1 LQGLQQN
8 LPGCKGSGYNLVM
21 PLNLLTWLLSFLPL
35 VVVMVLMLGFRASGK
50 RASAAGWVTAVLVSL
65 LAFGGTW
72 KLLAYAQVKALWMS
86 LDVLYIV
93 WGALL
98 LYNLV
103 HEAGAIQAISTWLPS
118 VSGDKAV
125 QVLLVSWLMVSFL
138 QGMGGF
144 GVPMAVCAPILV
156 GMGYSPVLAVVMTA
170 IGHAWAV
177 NFGSM
182 ATAFQALT
190 AVTGLSGAVL
200 APKAAILLGLAI
212 LPSGMIVAVLG
223 SGWKGLWH
231 TFPLLCV
238 VSLVMGTV
246 QYFLAVNGLWNLAA
260 TTASLAGL
268 LVMLL
273 LLRTSHSASS
283 AQSTSR
289 PDLLV
294 LISPYLILMLVG
306 FAVILIAPL
315 NAFLSRTAFSLNL
328 PELSTQL
335 GWVTAA
341 ERTRPLHPFSHP
353 GSILVFTVLVSW
365 LIYARKGYLSEG
377 AGRRIAGN
385 VVKSAGDASL
395 GVIAMVGVAAVMTTS
410 GMTNLL
416 ARGLSQSISTTLYP
430 AMAPFIGVLGAFL
443 TGSNNNSNVLFGVLQ
458 METARLMGLDV
469 PLILAA
475 QTAGG
480 SLGSVMS
487 PAKVIVGCSTV
498 GLNQKEGLVMR
509 RLVLLDLI
517 PVVIVAAAA
526 LIWSVLLGAGG

>member
-1 LQGLQQN
+1 
-8 LPGCKGSGYNLVM
+8 M
-21 PLNLLTWLLSFLPL
+21 PLNLLTWLLSLLPL

-50 RASAAGWVTAVLVSL
+50 RASAAGWVSAVLVSL

-72 KLLAYAQVKALWMS
+72 KVLAYAQVKALWMS

-103 HEAGAIQAISTWLPS
+103 HEAGAIQAISAWLPS

-156 GMGYSPVLAVVMTA
+156 GMGFSPVLAVVMTA

-182 ATAFQALT
+182 ATAFQALM

-223 SGWKGLWH
+223 SGWKGLRH
-231 TFPLLCV
+231 TFPLLCL
-238 VSLVMGTV
+238 VSLAMGTV

-260 TTASLAGL
+260 TSASLVGL

-273 LLRTSHSASS
+273 FLHIPRFRQKPAST
-283 AQSTSR
+283 QSVPTQNCSYG
-289 PDLLV
+289 L
-294 LISPYLILMLVG
+294 PYLILMLVG
-306 FAVILIAPL
+306 FAVVLIPPL
-315 NAFLSRTAFSLNL
+315 NAFLSHTAFSLTL
-328 PELSTQL
+328 PELSTRL

-341 ERTRPLHPFSHP
+341 EQTRPLHPFSHP

-365 LIYARKGYLSEG
+365 LIYKRKGYLPEG
-377 AGRRIAGN
+377 AGRRIARN
-385 VVKSAGDASL
+385 VVRSASDASL

-416 ARGLSQSISTTLYP
+416 ARGLSQSISKMLYP

-458 METARLMGLDV
+458 METAGMMGLDV

-498 GLNQKEGLVMR
+498 GLSQKEGLVMR

-517 PVVIVAAAA
+517 PVVIVAAVA
-526 LIWSVLLGAGG
+526 LIWSVFLGASG

>member
-1 LQGLQQN
+1 
-8 LPGCKGSGYNLVM
+8 M
-21 PLNLLTWLLSFLPL
+21 PLNLLTWLLSLLPL

-50 RASAAGWVTAVLVSL
+50 RASAAGWVSAVLVSL

-72 KLLAYAQVKALWMS
+72 KVLAYAQVKALWMS

-103 HEAGAIQAISTWLPS
+103 HEAGAIQAISAWLPS

-182 ATAFQALT
+182 ATAFQALM

-223 SGWKGLWH
+223 SGWKGLRH
-231 TFPLLCV
+231 TFPLLCL

-246 QYFLAVNGLWNLAA
+246 QYVLAVNGLWNLAA

-273 LLRTSHSASS
+273 LLRIPRFRQKPAASTQSAPNS
-283 AQSTSR
+283 
-289 PDLLV
+289 DLLFMV
-294 LISPYLILMLVG
+294 SPYLILMLVG
-306 FAVILIAPL
+306 FAVVLIPPL
-315 NAFLSRTAFSLNL
+315 NAFLSRTAFSLTL
-328 PELSTQL
+328 PELSTKL

-341 ERTRPLHPFSHP
+341 EQTRLLHPFSHP

-365 LIYARKGYLSEG
+365 LIYKRKGYLPEG
-377 AGRRIAGN
+377 AGRRIARN
-385 VVKSAGDASL
+385 VVRSAGDASL

-416 ARGLSQSISTTLYP
+416 ARRLSQNISKTLYP

-469 PLILAA
+469 TLILAA

-498 GLNQKEGLVMR
+498 GLSQKEGLVMR